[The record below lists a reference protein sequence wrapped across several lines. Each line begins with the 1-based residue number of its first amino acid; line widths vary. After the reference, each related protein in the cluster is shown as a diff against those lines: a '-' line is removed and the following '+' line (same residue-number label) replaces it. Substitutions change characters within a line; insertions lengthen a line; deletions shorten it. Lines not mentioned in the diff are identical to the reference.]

1 MVTYQVVLVD
11 SSTLDVTLVLD
22 EGEDADIDADVDSV
36 VDIALMW
43 GISEMDIDGIVLI
56 NSRPWLGER
65 IA

>member
-1 MVTYQVVLVD
+1 MVTYQVILVD

-22 EGEDADIDADVDSV
+22 EDEDADIDADVDSV
-36 VDIALMW
+36 IEVALMW
-43 GISEMDIDGIVLI
+43 GVSEVDIDGIVLI